1 MNTLFLIKY
10 FSKILFKL
18 CHFFRCSKNG
28 RELKLKELNLNL
40 NVKREKHEYNVQLE
54 GDKSLTVMRNELE
67 NGIEPFRDISIFS
80 YEINKVD
87 DSSAETSDESNEKDE
102 SLNSNVNPEND
113 IVLSKCQ
120 IRITPERNVMAP
132 TQNNEKIM
140 FLQNLLDQFGFEFK
154 ETSDS
159 VLITGKLF

>member
-1 MNTLFLIKY
+1 M
-10 FSKILFKL
+10 
-18 CHFFRCSKNG
+18 
-28 RELKLKELNLNL
+28 

-87 DSSAETSDESNEKDE
+87 DSSVEASDESNEKDE
-102 SLNSNVNPEND
+102 ALNSNVNVEND

-120 IRITPERNVMAP
+120 IRIAPERNVMAP

-159 VLITGKLF
+159 VLITGKLIV